1 MEQAFEHIEKICDEK
16 DGKLKKDMQSYL
28 ILYSEQQQQMA
39 RELREKDEKGK
50 KKKGFFG
57 FN

>member
-1 MEQAFEHIEKICDEK
+1 MDY
-16 DGKLKKDMQSYL
+16 YL
-28 ILYSEQQQQMA
+28 SLYSQQQQQTA
-39 RELREKDEKGK
+39 KELRDKDEKGK